1 MFFDERTISILT
13 NMTVPSTYWNLKS
26 EVYQY
31 WFRSLLQKV
40 DSCLEFKNLP
50 QDWSQD
56 FFLLCLWARG
66 YVAVFES
73 ARFGDKETGIAFQP
87 CTVSGYDFYYQP
99 TKAIV
104 SNPLYQK
111 EFEIH
116 KDCEILKLTPDFNG
130 IFDIVDHYAT
140 QLAEITKGINVGL
153 INAKMPLVVTADSM
167 AESEKLKKVYD
178 KIQAGESLVVWKDN
192 KTHFEDEVMPRK
204 NPFADCFMNNYQQ
217 TYVVTDLLSDMQTI
231 MDSFYMEIGLPVRNY
246 DGKAHML
253 QAEADMSNAQAQSR
267 VSCWVNTLNESLE
280 LINKHFGTNLEV
292 EQYEYET
299 DSLYDGEASE
309 LDDRTKKSDR

>member
-1 MFFDERTISILT
+1 MFDERQIAILQ
-13 NMTVPSTYWNLKS
+13 NMSVPSTYWNLKS
-26 EVYQY
+26 QQYQY
-31 WFRSLLQKV
+31 WFRSLLQKI
-40 DSCLEFKNLP
+40 DSCLEFKGLP
-50 QDWSQD
+50 KEWSQD

-87 CTVSGYDFYYQP
+87 CTLSGYDFYYQP

-111 EFEIH
+111 ELEIH

-130 IFDIVDHYAT
+130 VWDIIDHFAT
-140 QLAEITKGINVGL
+140 ELAEATKGINIGL
-153 INAKMPLVVTADSM
+153 INAKVPMVVTADSL

-178 KIQAGESLVVWKDN
+178 KIQAGESLVVWKEDTN
-192 KTHFEDEVMPRK
+192 HFDTEVMPRK
-204 NPFADCFMNNYQQ
+204 NPFADAFMNNYTQ

-231 MDSFYMEIGLPVRNY
+231 LDQFYMEIGLPVRNY

-267 VSCWVNTLNESLE
+267 VSCWVNTLTESFE
-280 LINKHFGTNLEV
+280 LINNHYGTNLEV
-292 EQYEYET
+292 KQYEFE
-299 DSLYDGEASE
+299 DNSMDNGEDAQFNGRAE
-309 LDDRTKKSDR
+309 KPN

>member
-1 MFFDERTISILT
+1 MFDERQIAILQ
-13 NMTVPSTYWNLKS
+13 NMSVPSTYWNLKS
-26 EVYQY
+26 QQYQY
-31 WFRSLLQKV
+31 WFRSLLQKI
-40 DSCLEFKNLP
+40 DSCLEFKGLP
-50 QDWSQD
+50 KEWSQD

-87 CTVSGYDFYYQP
+87 CTLSGYDFYYQP

-111 EFEIH
+111 ELEIH

-130 IFDIVDHYAT
+130 VWDIIDHFAT
-140 QLAEITKGINVGL
+140 ELAEATKGINIGL
-153 INAKMPLVVTADSM
+153 INAKVPMVVTADSM

-178 KIQAGESLVVWKDN
+178 KIQAGESLVVWKEDTN
-192 KTHFEDEVMPRK
+192 HFDTEVMPRK
-204 NPFADCFMNNYQQ
+204 NPFEDAFMNNYTQ

-231 MDSFYMEIGLPVRNY
+231 LDQFYMEIGLPVRNY

-267 VSCWVNTLNESLE
+267 VSCWVNTLTESFE
-280 LINKHFGTNLEV
+280 LINNHYGTNLEV
-292 EQYEYET
+292 KQYEFESNSM
-299 DSLYDGEASE
+299 DNGEDAQFNGRAE
-309 LDDRTKKSDR
+309 KPN

>member
-1 MFFDERTISILT
+1 MFDERQISILQ
-13 NMTVPSTYWNLKS
+13 NMTVPNTYWNLKS
-26 EVYQY
+26 QQYQY
-31 WFRSLLQKV
+31 WFRSLLQKI

-50 QDWSQD
+50 KDWSQD

-87 CTVSGYDFYYQP
+87 CTLSGYDFYYQP

-111 EFEIH
+111 EFDIH

-130 IFDIVDHYAT
+130 VWDIIDHYAT

-192 KTHFEDEVMPRK
+192 TKHFEEEVMPRK
-204 NPFADCFMNNYQQ
+204 NPFEDCFMNNYTQ
-217 TYVVTDLLSDMQTI
+217 TYVVTDLLQDMQTI
-231 MDSFYMEIGLPVRNY
+231 MDGFYMEIGLPVSNS
-246 DGKAHML
+246 DKKAHML
-253 QAEADMSNAQAQSR
+253 NAEAEMSNAQAQSR
-267 VSCWVNTLNESLE
+267 VSCWVNTLKESME

-292 EQYEYET
+292 EKYEQPI
-299 DSLYDGEASE
+299 DSMDNGADAEFDGN
-309 LDDRTKKSDR
+309 TKKPN

>member
-1 MFFDERTISILT
+1 MFDERMINILES
-13 NMTVPSTYWNLKS
+13 MSVPSTYYNLKS
-26 EVYQY
+26 QQYQY
-31 WFRSLLQKV
+31 WFRSLLQKI

-50 QDWSQD
+50 KDWSQD

-87 CTVSGYDFYYQP
+87 CTLGGPFDFYYNP

-111 EFEIH
+111 ELTIH
-116 KDCEILKLTPDFNG
+116 QDCEILKLTPDFNG
-130 IFDIVDHYAT
+130 CWDIIDHYAT
-140 QLAEITKGINVGL
+140 QLAELTKGINVGL
-153 INAKMPLVVTADSM
+153 INAKMPVVITADSL

-178 KIQAGESLVVWKDN
+178 KIQAGESLVVWKEETNHFDKEIIPRSN
-192 KTHFEDEVMPRK
+192 PFEDAFLNDFQK
-204 NPFADCFMNNYQQ
+204 
-217 TYVVTDLLSDMQTI
+217 TYIVGELLENLETI
-231 MDSFYMEIGLPVRNY
+231 MDQFYMEIGLPVRNF

-253 QAEADMSNAQAQSR
+253 NAEADMSSAQAQSR

-280 LINKHFGTNLEV
+280 LINNHFGTSMEV
-292 EQYEYET
+292 EKYEPVQNDY
-299 DSLYDGEASE
+299 
-309 LDDRTKKSDR
+309 LDDGTDAQRNG

>member
-1 MFFDERTISILT
+1 MFDERQIAILQ
-13 NMTVPSTYWNLKS
+13 NMTVPNTYWNLKS
-26 EVYQY
+26 EQYQY
-31 WFRSLLQKV
+31 WFRSLCQKI
-40 DSCLEFKNLP
+40 DSCLVFNNLP
-50 QDWSQD
+50 KDWSQD

-87 CTVSGYDFYYQP
+87 CTLSGYDFYYQP

-104 SNPLYQK
+104 SNPLYQR

-130 IFDIVDHYAT
+130 VWDIIDHYAT

-153 INAKMPLVVTADSM
+153 INAKMPLVITADSM

-192 KTHFEDEVMPRK
+192 TKHFEDEVMPRK
-204 NPFADCFMNNYQQ
+204 NPFEGAFMNNYTQ
-217 TYVVTDLLSDMQTI
+217 TYVVTDLLQDMQTI
-231 MDSFYMEIGLPVRNY
+231 MDGFYMEIGLPVSNS
-246 DGKAHML
+246 DKKAHML
-253 QAEADMSNAQAQSR
+253 NAEAEMSNAQAQSR

-280 LINKHFGTNLEV
+280 LINTKYGTNMEV
-292 EQYEYET
+292 EKYEQPINSM
-299 DSLYDGEASE
+299 DNGENAE
-309 LDDRTKKSDR
+309 FDE

>member
-1 MFFDERTISILT
+1 MFDERQIAILQ
-13 NMTVPSTYWNLKS
+13 NMSVPSTYWNLKS
-26 EVYQY
+26 QQYQY
-31 WFRSLLQKV
+31 WFRSLLQKI
-40 DSCLEFKNLP
+40 DSCLEFKGLP
-50 QDWSQD
+50 KEWSQD

-87 CTVSGYDFYYQP
+87 CTLSGYDFYYQP

-111 EFEIH
+111 ELDIH

-130 IFDIVDHYAT
+130 VWDIIDHFAT
-140 QLAEITKGINVGL
+140 ELAEATKGINIGL
-153 INAKMPLVVTADSM
+153 INAKVPMVVTADSM

-178 KIQAGESLVVWKDN
+178 KIQAGESLVVWKEDTN
-192 KTHFEDEVMPRK
+192 HFDTEVMPRK
-204 NPFADCFMNNYQQ
+204 NPFEDAFMNNYTQ

-253 QAEADMSNAQAQSR
+253 QAEADMSSAQAQSR
-267 VSCWVNTLNESLE
+267 VSCWVNTLTESFE
-280 LINKHFGTNLEV
+280 LINNHYGTNLEV
-292 EQYEYET
+292 KQYEFESNSM
-299 DSLYDGEASE
+299 DNGEDAQFNGRAE
-309 LDDRTKKSDR
+309 KPN

>member
-1 MFFDERTISILT
+1 MFDERMINILES
-13 NMTVPSTYWNLKS
+13 MSVPSTYYNLKS
-26 EVYQY
+26 QQYQY
-31 WFRSLLQKV
+31 WFRSLLQKI

-50 QDWSQD
+50 KDWSQD

-87 CTVSGYDFYYQP
+87 CTLGGPLDFYYNP

-111 EFEIH
+111 ELTIH
-116 KDCEILKLTPDFNG
+116 QDCEILKLTPDFNG
-130 IFDIVDHYAT
+130 CWDIIDHYAT
-140 QLAEITKGINVGL
+140 QLAELTKGINVGL
-153 INAKMPLVVTADSM
+153 INAKMPVVITADSL

-178 KIQAGESLVVWKDN
+178 KVQAGESLVVWKEDTN
-192 KTHFEDEVMPRK
+192 HFDKEIIPRSNPFEDAFLNDFQK
-204 NPFADCFMNNYQQ
+204 
-217 TYVVTDLLSDMQTI
+217 TYIVGELLENLETI
-231 MDSFYMEIGLPVRNY
+231 MDEFYMEIGLPVRNF

-253 QAEADMSNAQAQSR
+253 NAEADMSSAQAQSR

-280 LINKHFGTNLEV
+280 LINNHFGTSMEV
-292 EQYEYET
+292 EKYEPVQNDY
-299 DSLYDGEASE
+299 
-309 LDDRTKKSDR
+309 LDDGTDAQRNG

>member
-1 MFFDERTISILT
+1 MFDERQIAILQ

-26 EVYQY
+26 QQYQF
-31 WFRSLLQKV
+31 WFRSLLQKI

-50 QDWSQD
+50 KDWSQD

-73 ARFGDKETGIAFQP
+73 ERFGDKETGIAFQP

-111 EFEIH
+111 ELTIH

-130 IFDIVDHYAT
+130 VWDIIDHFST
-140 QLAEITKGINVGL
+140 QLAELTKGINVGL
-153 INAKMPLVVTADSM
+153 INAKMPVVVTADSM

-178 KIQAGESLVVWKDN
+178 KVQAGESLVVWKEDSN
-192 KTHFEDEVMPRK
+192 HFDKEIMPRK
-204 NPFADCFMNNYQQ
+204 NPFEDAFLNDFNK
-217 TYVVTDLLSDMQTI
+217 TYIVGELLENMQTI
-231 MDSFYMEIGLPVRNY
+231 MDQFYMEIGLPVSNS
-246 DGKAHML
+246 DKKAHML
-253 QAEADMSNAQAQSR
+253 NAEADMSNAQAQSR

-280 LINKHFGTNLEV
+280 LINTHFGTNMEV
-292 EQYEYET
+292 EQYEFKSYSMDNGE
-299 DSLYDGEASE
+299 DAQYDE
-309 LDDRTKKSDR
+309 

>member
-1 MFFDERTISILT
+1 MFDERQISILQ
-13 NMTVPSTYWNLKS
+13 NLTVPNTYWNLKS
-26 EVYQY
+26 QQYQY
-31 WFRSLLQKV
+31 WFRSLLQKI

-50 QDWSQD
+50 KDWSQD

-66 YVAVFES
+66 YVCVFES
-73 ARFGDKETGIAFQP
+73 ERFGDKDTGIAFQP
-87 CTVSGYDFYYQP
+87 CTVSGFDFYYQP
-99 TKAIV
+99 TRAIV

-130 IFDIVDHYAT
+130 IWDIVDHYAT

-178 KIQAGESLVVWKDN
+178 KIQAGESLVVWKDDT
-192 KTHFEDEVMPRK
+192 KHFEEEVLPRK
-204 NPFADCFMNNYQQ
+204 NPFEDCFMNNYTQ
-217 TYVVTDLLSDMQTI
+217 TYVVTDLLTDMQTI
-231 MDSFYMEIGLPVRNY
+231 MDQFYMEIGLPVRTY

-253 QAEADMSNAQAQSR
+253 NAEADMQFDQAQAR
-267 VSCWVNTLNESLE
+267 VSCWVNTLTESME
-280 LINKHFGTNLEV
+280 LINNHFGTNLEV
-292 EQYEYET
+292 KAYEQSN
-299 DSLYDGEASE
+299 DVVYDGEDAE
-309 LDDRTKKSDR
+309 LDGNS

>member
-1 MFFDERTISILT
+1 MFFDERTISILQ
-13 NMTVPSTYWNLKS
+13 NMSVPNTYWNLKS
-26 EVYQY
+26 QQYQY
-31 WFRSLLQKV
+31 WFRSLLQKI

-50 QDWSQD
+50 KGWSQD

-73 ARFGDKETGIAFQP
+73 PRFGDSETGIAFQP
-87 CTVSGYDFYYQP
+87 CTLSGYDFYYQP

-111 EFEIH
+111 EMEIH

-130 IFDIVDHYAT
+130 VWDIIDHYAT
-140 QLAEITKGINVGL
+140 ELAEATKGVNVAL

-192 KTHFEDEVMPRK
+192 TKHFDEEVMPRD
-204 NPFADCFMNNYQQ
+204 NPFKDCFMNNYTQ
-217 TYVVTDLLSDMQTI
+217 TYVLTDLLQDMQTI
-231 MDSFYMEIGLPVRNY
+231 LDGFYMEIGLPVSNS
-246 DGKAHML
+246 DKKAHML
-253 QAEADMSNAQAQSR
+253 NAEATMSNAQAQSR
-267 VSCWVNTLNESLE
+267 VSCWVNTLKESME
-280 LINKHFGTNLEV
+280 LINTHFGTNLEV
-292 EQYEYET
+292 EKYEQPI
-299 DSLYDGEASE
+299 DFMDDGATPEPYGRPE
-309 LDDRTKKSDR
+309 KPN